1 MQRRVSIVN
10 SLLAAA
16 LLVFGNVRG
25 VLGHTPCARHDGAGP
40 GHAGHA
46 AAAPAQHQHQ
56 HHAAAPA
63 SHDESK
69 PAQEK
74 GPCTC
79 LDHCTSCQALVASSV
94 TVPDFATAVV
104 LTSRITS
111 PAWHAPVRVSH
122 QLPFA
127 TAPPAIA

>member
-1 MQRRVSIVN
+1 MTRRVSRFKAV
-10 SLLAAA
+10 LAAA
-16 LLVFGNVRG
+16 LLVFGNARG
-25 VLGHTPCARHDGAGP
+25 LLGHVPCARHDGAQ
-40 GHAGHA
+40 GHAGHT
-46 AAAPAQHQHQ
+46 AAPAQHQHQ
-56 HHAAAPA
+56 HHAAAST

-79 LDHCTSCQALVASSV
+79 LDHCSSCQAIAAASV
-94 TVPDFATAVV
+94 TVPNFETPVV
-104 LTSRITS
+104 LTSRLTS
-111 PAWHAPVRVSH
+111 PERRVPVRVSH